1 MFITNKH
8 TILREERRPTRKH
21 THNNIQIQLIWA
33 VCVSV
38 VRFVS
43 WRNDNLGARYSD
55 LVRLDEEGE

>member
-21 THNNIQIQLIWA
+21 THNIQIQLIWA

-38 VRFVS
+38 ARFVS
-43 WRNDNLGARYSD
+43 WRNDNFVLALFRSGTFR
-55 LVRLDEEGE
+55 